1 MAVVT
6 QARATMTANR
16 MIPELPSRF
25 RTMEITRKVRGTLRS
40 KNREV
45 VTPR

>member
-25 RTMEITRKVRGTLRS
+25 RTMAVSRKVRGTARS
-40 KNREV
+40 KKREV